1 MHFADAEMRF
11 ADAAA
16 IDSGFAVRIS
26 RPRKIEE
33 IEEDRGRSRKIEEDR
48 GRSRKIEEDR
58 GRSRKRSRK
67 IEERSRKIEED
78 RGRSRKIEEKIEED
92 RGKIEEDRGR
102 SRKIEEDRGRSRKI
116 RFPELAVF
124 WAVFPTM
131 MFCGFL
137 GRRHI
142 C

>member
-26 RPRKIEE
+26 RTEEDRGMIEEDRGRSRKIEEDRGRSRKIEE
-33 IEEDRGRSRKIEEDR
+33 IEEDQGRSRKIEEDR

-78 RGRSRKIEEKIEED
+78 RGRSRKIEENTIP
-92 RGKIEEDRGR
+92 GI
-102 SRKIEEDRGRSRKI
+102 SR
-116 RFPELAVF
+116 F

-131 MFCGFL
+131 MFCGFF
-137 GRRHI
+137 GQFSRQ
-142 C
+142 